1 MDTWKLHKLFHY
13 QTLMTEIISTC
24 PLTWCT
30 AIYLQ
35 SFQPYFLAAYSRHKT
50 NKGHRRTIQ
59 TLPFFI
65 PRSFH
70 CGFLFFVSNRVV
82 WIQGAHGIISILSSR
97 PCSALADPS
106 CREPTSTPRILRA
119 IRPLKSLTEFSKRQF
134 CIAVSKS
141 SYKLFPIAEYEQ
153 AWFTPAHAVSR
164 WINSS
169 FSILDRTRWPSAE
182 VHNQVGRDWPF

>member
-59 TLPFFI
+59 SLSFSFREISIAVFCSLSRIAWSEFKAHMASYLYWAAGPALRSLTPPVGSPHRRLAFSALWRPWLNFRSVSFALQSVKVVTSYFQSQSTNRPDSP
-65 PRSFH
+65 PRSQSVNQLNS
-70 CGFLFFVSNRVV
+70 GSNSM
-82 WIQGAHGIISILSSR
+82 I
-97 PCSALADPS
+97 
-106 CREPTSTPRILRA
+106 
-119 IRPLKSLTEFSKRQF
+119 F
-134 CIAVSKS
+134 
-141 SYKLFPIAEYEQ
+141 
-153 AWFTPAHAVSR
+153 
-164 WINSS
+164 
-169 FSILDRTRWPSAE
+169 
-182 VHNQVGRDWPF
+182 GRSP